1 MSTLKNPTFIFDWT
15 QIQVVIFHIQWNLY
29 YPTPQDT
36 KEMCRIVE
44 DVGILSFHFR

>member
-15 QIQVVIFHIQWNLY
+15 QIQVVIFQCKQY